1 MHSTQPSHFIL
12 FDGVCNVC
20 SGAVQFII
28 KRDPNERMMF
38 ASLQSDTGQ
47 RVLKENGLPLDEFN
61 SFIYIE
67 NGTLY
72 MKSTGIL
79 KAARHLKGIYRW
91 SYLLLVIPRPIRD
104 WFYQLIAK
112 NRYKWFGQ
120 KTSCMMPTPEIQKR
134 FLP

>member
-47 RVLKENGLPLDEFN
+47 RILKENGLPLDEFN

-79 KAARHLKGIYRW
+79 KAARHLKDIQME
-91 SYLLLVIPRPIRD
+91 LFTPRDPST
-104 WFYQLIAK
+104 
-112 NRYKWFGQ
+112 N
-120 KTSCMMPTPEIQKR
+120 P
-134 FLP
+134 

>member
-1 MHSTQPSHFIL
+1 MHSTHPPHLIL

-20 SGAVQFII
+20 SGAVQFVI

-38 ASLQSDTGQ
+38 ASLQSNTGQ
-47 RVLKENGLPLDEFN
+47 QFLKDNSLPLYEFN

-67 NGTLY
+67 EGTFY
-72 MKSTGIL
+72 TKSTGIL

-91 SYLLLVIPRPIRD
+91 SYLLLAIPRPIRD
-104 WFYQLIAK
+104 WLYELIAK

-120 KTSCMMPTPEIQKR
+120 KTSCIMPTPNIKKR

>member
-1 MHSTQPSHFIL
+1 MHSTHPPHLIL

-20 SGAVQFII
+20 SGAVQFVI

-47 RVLKENGLPLDEFN
+47 RILQEHGLPLDEFN

-67 NGTLY
+67 EGTLY
-72 MKSTGIL
+72 TKSTGIL
-79 KAARHLKGIYRW
+79 KATRHLKGIYRW
-91 SYLLLVIPRPIRD
+91 SSILLAIPRPIRD

-120 KTSCMMPTPEIQKR
+120 KTSCMMPTPDIQKR
-134 FLP
+134 FLS

>member
-120 KTSCMMPTPEIQKR
+120 KTSCMMPTPDIQKR

>member
-1 MHSTQPSHFIL
+1 MHSIHPPHLIL

-20 SGAVQFII
+20 SGAVQFVI

-38 ASLQSDTGQ
+38 ASLQSDMGQ
-47 RVLKENGLPLDEFN
+47 RILQEHGLPLDEFN

-67 NGTLY
+67 DGTLY

-91 SYLLLVIPRPIRD
+91 SYLLLVIPRPLRD
-104 WFYQLIAK
+104 WVYQLIAK

-120 KTSCMMPTPEIQKR
+120 RTSCMMPTPNIKKR
-134 FLP
+134 FLS

>member
-1 MHSTQPSHFIL
+1 MHSTHPPHLIL

-20 SGAVQFII
+20 SGAVQFVI

-38 ASLQSDTGQ
+38 ASLQSETGQ
-47 RVLKENGLPLDEFN
+47 RILKENGLPLDEFN

-72 MKSTGIL
+72 TKSTGIL
-79 KAARHLKGIYRW
+79 KAMRQLKGIYRW
-91 SYLLLVIPRPIRD
+91 SYLFLGIPRPIRD
-104 WFYQLIAK
+104 WFYERIAK

-120 KTSCMMPTPEIQKR
+120 KTSCMMPTPDIQKR
-134 FLP
+134 FLS

>member
-1 MHSTQPSHFIL
+1 MHSTHPPHLIL

-20 SGAVQFII
+20 SGAVQFVI

-47 RVLKENGLPLDEFN
+47 RILKENGLPLDEFN

-67 NGTLY
+67 KGTLY
-72 MKSTGIL
+72 TKSTGIL

-91 SYLLLVIPRPIRD
+91 SFLLLAIPRPI
-104 WFYQLIAK
+104 
-112 NRYKWFGQ
+112 
-120 KTSCMMPTPEIQKR
+120 T
-134 FLP
+134 

>member
-1 MHSTQPSHFIL
+1 MHSTHPPHLIL

-20 SGAVQFII
+20 SGAVQFVI

-47 RVLKENGLPLDEFN
+47 RILKENGLPLDEFN

-67 NGTLY
+67 KGTLY
-72 MKSTGIL
+72 TKSTGIL

-91 SYLLLVIPRPIRD
+91 SYLLLAIPRPIRD
-104 WFYQLIAK
+104 CFYQLMAK

-120 KTSCMMPTPEIQKR
+120 KTSCMMPTPDIQKR
-134 FLP
+134 FLS

>member
-1 MHSTQPSHFIL
+1 MHSTHPPQLIL

-20 SGAVQFII
+20 SGAVQFVI
-28 KRDPNERMMF
+28 KRDPKERMMF

-47 RVLKENGLPLDEFN
+47 RILKENGLPLEEFN

-67 NGTLY
+67 KGTLY
-72 MKSTGIL
+72 TKSTGIL

-91 SYLLLVIPRPIRD
+91 SFLLLAIPRPIRD

-120 KTSCMMPTPEIQKR
+120 KTSCMMPTPDIQKR
-134 FLP
+134 FLS

>member
-1 MHSTQPSHFIL
+1 MHSTHPPHLIL

-20 SGAVQFII
+20 SGAVQFVI

-47 RVLKENGLPLDEFN
+47 QILKENGLPLDEFN

-67 NGTLY
+67 EGTLY
-72 MKSTGIL
+72 TKSTGIL

-91 SYLLLVIPRPIRD
+91 SYLLLAIPRPIRD
-104 WFYQLIAK
+104 WLYQLIAK

-120 KTSCMMPTPEIQKR
+120 KTSCMMPTPNIKKR

>member
-1 MHSTQPSHFIL
+1 MHSTHPPHLIL

-20 SGAVQFII
+20 SGAVQFVI

-38 ASLQSDTGQ
+38 ASLQSETGQ
-47 RVLKENGLPLDEFN
+47 RILKENGLPLDEFN

-72 MKSTGIL
+72 TKSTGIL
-79 KAARHLKGIYRW
+79 KAMRQLKGIYRW
-91 SYLLLVIPRPIRD
+91 SYVFLAIPRPIRD
-104 WFYQLIAK
+104 WFYEQIAK

-120 KTSCMMPTPEIQKR
+120 KTSCMMPTPDIQKR
-134 FLP
+134 FLS

>member
-1 MHSTQPSHFIL
+1 MHSTHPPHLIL

-20 SGAVQFII
+20 SGAVQFVI

-47 RVLKENGLPLDEFN
+47 RILKENGLPLDEFN

-67 NGTLY
+67 KGTLY
-72 MKSTGIL
+72 TKSTGIL

-91 SYLLLVIPRPIRD
+91 SFLLLSIPRPIRD

-120 KTSCMMPTPEIQKR
+120 KTSCMMPTPDIQKR
-134 FLP
+134 FLS

>member
-1 MHSTQPSHFIL
+1 MHTPQPSHLIL

-20 SGAVQFII
+20 SGAVQFVM
-28 KRDPNERMMF
+28 KRDPHEQMMF
-38 ASLQSDTGQ
+38 ASLQSNTGQ
-47 RVLKENGLPLDEFN
+47 RILKENGLPLDEFN

-67 NGTLY
+67 EGTLY

-79 KAARHLKGIYRW
+79 RAARHLKGIYRW
-91 SYLLLVIPRPIRD
+91 SYLLLIIPRPIRD
-104 WFYQLIAK
+104 WCYQLIAK

-120 KTSCMMPTPEIQKR
+120 KTSCMVPTPDIQKR

>member
-1 MHSTQPSHFIL
+1 MHSIHPPHLIL

-20 SGAVQFII
+20 SGAVQFVI

-38 ASLQSDTGQ
+38 ASLQSNTGQ
-47 RVLKENGLPLDEFN
+47 RILKENGLPLDEFN

-67 NGTLY
+67 KGTLY
-72 MKSTGIL
+72 TKSTGIL

-91 SYLLLVIPRPIRD
+91 SYFLLVIPRPIRD
-104 WFYQLIAK
+104 WFYQVIAK

-120 KTSCMMPTPEIQKR
+120 KTSCMMPTPDIQKR
-134 FLP
+134 FLS